1 MLTRR
6 NSLLLSV
13 LLCVSVVSTFVEE
26 LDDSFLEARGE
37 NDIWLIE
44 FYAPWCSFCKQ
55 LEPVWHQIGSELKSL
70 GSPVNVGKSDATANT
85 GLAKEFKVRGYPA
98 ILMWK
103 KNMKY
108 VYSGRRSKDG
118 IMEFTERV
126 AGPTVRSL
134 NSLQLF
140 QHVMKR
146 HDVMFVYVGA
156 TSQLKGNFTSAA
168 ELLIVHNFFFS
179 AARDVLPKDV
189 SVASLPT
196 VVLFKDR
203 TYFIYNEEGDGD
215 LMSCINRERFPN
227 YCKMDS
233 YRLYAT
239 GESGKLVV
247 LLLVEENEQ
256 SEQSVR
262 YRGLLEDVASQ
273 HRHIYSRNFY
283 FGFMDDSDY
292 LTGLMMGDV
301 VVPSFVVVNL
311 SNDGFFLPR
320 GSVDTEKQLLDF
332 LNGVLDGSIQCQG
345 GNGVVQRVGRL
356 IHETKLLL
364 TPGSVA
370 RLLPGRL
377 PARHC
382 GLLLLPL
389 L

>member
-1 MLTRR
+1 
-6 NSLLLSV
+6 
-13 LLCVSVVSTFVEE
+13 
-26 LDDSFLEARGE
+26 

-179 AARDVLPKDV
+179 AARDVLPKVPHRCALCSTV
-189 SVASLPT
+189 SSLFST
-196 VVLFKDR
+196 VF
-203 TYFIYNEEGDGD
+203 YSEGDGD
-215 LMSCINRERFPN
+215 LMSWINRERFPN

-239 GESGKLVV
+239 GESG
-247 LLLVEENEQ
+247 N
-256 SEQSVR
+256 S
-262 YRGLLEDVASQ
+262 DVITHTPESDDD
-273 HRHIYSRNFY
+273 ITVRNFY

-364 TPGSVA
+364 TSLFSQV
-370 RLLPGRL
+370 
-377 PARHC
+377 
-382 GLLLLPL
+382 PL
-389 L
+389 LGCFLVGFLLAIVVFFCYLCCKARRTTSDEDDDDAPVTPSLQRHKKSD